1 MNASLQH
8 ISFLAPSTT
17 TASSQP
23 KHPKT
28 TVPYHFAL
36 PKYISHPFPTL
47 GKHKKCIKTTVPT
60 VGRPKIFI
68 FHASQQWDCY
78 KYSFLPRPNVGTTT
92 NIHFSPRPTLG
103 TTIII
108 HFFSRPN
115 TGSIKKTIFSPLHT
129 CHYT

>member
-1 MNASLQH
+1 MNSYLHQNYFTALW
-8 ISFLAPSTT
+8 PTT
-17 TASSQP
+17 SSQL
-23 KHPKT
+23 KHPKA
-28 TVPYHFAL
+28 TVTIPIRWQKGIFQA
-36 PKYISHPFPTL
+36 FPTL

-115 TGSIKKTIFSPLHT
+115 TGNTKKTIFSPLHT